1 MNRFS
6 SLLLW
11 TVCGALLISGPG
23 CHLRPV
29 PHLMHYAEYEPALP
43 QDGPYYIA
51 PIDSSVVWSGA
62 GVQLKVKPLGDQ
74 QLNEEYGL
82 EDNPHTVGHWRN
94 EAGFTPPAGTVFQ
107 ITIIDRTRER
117 VEMDFTEVILRL
129 DNGYHWHLS
138 GGPWDGPFAHSD
150 YPRSRYRMKETGE
163 ATGPWDGGIPN
174 GYTYKYPRY
183 GDHDGRSGW
192 YRVPRGQV
200 GSRASLKR
208 ERPVRKGQKHTGKIG
223 FGSLP
228 ANVQEFTLEVNNF
241 ILSYD
246 SNEVGYGNPV
256 EFTDMAFHF
265 KVDHGMMVVKAK

>member
-29 PHLMHYAEYEPALP
+29 PHLMHYAEYEPVLP
-43 QDGPYYIA
+43 QDGPYYID
-51 PIDSSVVWSGA
+51 PIDSSVVWSEA
-62 GVQLKVKPLGDQ
+62 GVQLKVKPVGDQ

-82 EDNPHTVGHWRN
+82 EDNPHTVGHWRS

-138 GGPWDGPFAHSD
+138 GGPWDGPFAYSD
-150 YPRSRYRMKETGE
+150 HPR
-163 ATGPWDGGIPN
+163 
-174 GYTYKYPRY
+174 
-183 GDHDGRSGW
+183 
-192 YRVPRGQV
+192 
-200 GSRASLKR
+200 
-208 ERPVRKGQKHTGKIG
+208 
-223 FGSLP
+223 
-228 ANVQEFTLEVNNF
+228 
-241 ILSYD
+241 
-246 SNEVGYGNPV
+246 
-256 EFTDMAFHF
+256 
-265 KVDHGMMVVKAK
+265 